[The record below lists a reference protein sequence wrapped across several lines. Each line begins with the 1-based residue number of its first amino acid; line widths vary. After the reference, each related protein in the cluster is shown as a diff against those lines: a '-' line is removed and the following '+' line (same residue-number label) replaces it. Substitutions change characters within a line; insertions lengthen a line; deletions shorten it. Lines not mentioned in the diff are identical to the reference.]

1 VKQIS
6 TLIGKQTSEGIKSVA
21 DKEFKT
27 SNKNGI
33 ETLEL
38 TDNINF
44 TKSGQNYNGE
54 LYFDD
59 QGNLVNNRARY
70 TMEIELKPKTSGDGT
85 ILSLDE
91 VSDSEN
97 KQVDNYIVY
106 IVGVNGQ
113 ARAVEAKPSNTSNID
128 TNQTID
134 IKVEGD
140 SLNCAIKIGQNTL
153 LHDFNKDKIQ
163 ITIDLK
169 YCMKDVQINVTNET
183 KTPLNLCML
192 NKNVGEITVVNS
204 KGILNEY
211 YRSDAGNKK
220 GILYDVLMT
229 IKDERNEDENNTVFE
244 TSFVQNFD
252 IK

>member
-1 VKQIS
+1 MKQVS
-6 TLIGKQTSEGIKSVA
+6 TLIGKQTSEDIKSVA

-33 ETLEL
+33 ETLKL

-59 QGNLVNNRARY
+59 QGNLVNNRSRY
-70 TMEIELKPKTSGDGT
+70 TMEIKLDPKTTEDG
-85 ILSLDE
+85 IISLDE
-91 VSDSEN
+91 ASNDEN
-97 KQVDNYIVY
+97 PEVDNHTVY
-106 IVGVNGQ
+106 IVCANGQ
-113 ARAVEAKPSNTSNID
+113 AKAVEAKPSNPSNIGTD
-128 TNQTID
+128 QTID
-134 IKVEGD
+134 IKLEGD
-140 SLNCAIKIGQNTL
+140 SLNSEIITESNTL
-153 LHDFNKDKIQ
+153 AHDFNKSKIQ

-169 YCMKDVQINVTNET
+169 YCMKNVQINVTNET
-183 KTPLNLCML
+183 KAPLNLCML
-192 NKNVGEITVVNS
+192 NKNVSEIKVVND

-229 IKDERNEDENNTVFE
+229 IKDENNTVFK